1 MKCQCGD
8 DGSLYLYSRCHMASA
23 TWAVLTG
30 DILTIECEVCKSVI
44 ARFQVKMIQKENNSV
59 EQTPFDGT
67 C

>member
-1 MKCQCGD
+1 
-8 DGSLYLYSRCHMASA
+8 MASA